1 MGLRGLPKRPA
12 AVDREGGMGRAAAT
26 SCGVLVQDRRLFRE
40 RTEGGGWRARRGR
53 RRRSAWWHGSKHSLS
68 AQRDA
73 GSWVQRS
80 EGEAERGGEQAGGPD
95 GQGCGDVD
103 VVTWTVV
110 AWML

>member
-1 MGLRGLPKRPA
+1 
-12 AVDREGGMGRAAAT
+12 MGRAAAT

-73 GSWVQRS
+73 GSWVWQ
-80 EGEAERGGEQAGGPD
+80 EQAGGPD
-95 GQGCGDVD
+95 GQGWGDVD
-103 VVTWTVV
+103 VMTWTVV